1 MIRVPVAVC
10 RIVSVSSV
18 HRSWNPSFSEEQFGP
33 ELSGCRLLR
42 SIAAH
47 VAVRSSQRTMHLL
60 SSLGKF
66 SNRFRFHPSVSSFR
80 FAMST
85 KVQSALSSLPANI
98 TALVTAASETL
109 GSDAN
114 LHGKVEKDHDEV
126 AAWIDRV
133 AKGDIV
139 KEDNLKDLN
148 VELAPKTYIAANYL
162 TAADISLYAGLHPTF
177 LRPSASR

>member
-10 RIVSVSSV
+10 RIVSVSSL
-18 HRSWNPSFSEEQFGP
+18 HRYWNPCSGEQFGP

-47 VAVRSSQRTMHLL
+47 VAIRSSQRTMLLL
-60 SSLGKF
+60 SSLRKF

-162 TAADISLYAGLHPTF
+162 TAADISL
-177 LRPSASR
+177 RSCNQASTMPIPP